1 MFTSSNRVGWEVV
14 SYVRKTQKEKG
25 REDAN
30 EWREIKLVITMTRV
44 LSVQFPLMVASIVI
58 RRRSDD
64 VGIMLITYLGLI
76 YEFKK

>member
-44 LSVQFPLMVASIVI
+44 LSVQFPMMVASIVI

-64 VGIMLITYLGLI
+64 VGIMLIAYLGLI